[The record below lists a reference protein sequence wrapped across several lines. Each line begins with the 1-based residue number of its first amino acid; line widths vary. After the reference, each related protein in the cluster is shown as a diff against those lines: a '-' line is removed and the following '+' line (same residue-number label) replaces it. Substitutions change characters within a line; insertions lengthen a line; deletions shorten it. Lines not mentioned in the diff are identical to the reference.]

1 MRPAAT
7 LHCSDRRTL
16 RLAIMLFMDDI
27 VRCIGLIKQHSKGT
41 LRNMDIRG
49 LSNTPHERAT
59 EALHHVILPLY
70 WTFPSKLAMFLA
82 LSDVSRILRLYSRMR
97 FPGERAGP
105 MQRPLDNQ
113 HIIEIKPLPS
123 PRTIKTKLPIPD
135 QAAALVVETRDSI
148 RRILH
153 GEDRERLLVI
163 VGPCSIHDPEA
174 AYEYADRLKPMADAL
189 RERLLIVMRTYFEKP
204 RTTVGWKG
212 LINDPH
218 LDGTC
223 DIATGME
230 LARTILLNINKRGVP
245 CAAEALDP
253 VSPQYIADLWSWAA
267 IGART
272 TESQPHREMASGLSM
287 PVGFKNGTEGNLQV
301 AWNAMVAAK
310 QPHHFLGIN
319 ADGLTSIIKTAGNP
333 DRHIVL
339 RGGGGKTNYEA
350 EHVARAEAVVAGE
363 GIIRPIMIDCSHDN
377 SSKDHLRQSLVA
389 RDVLKQFREGRQSI
403 MGLMLESNLNPGK
416 QTWQQGK
423 ALAHGVS
430 ITDACLGWKETES
443 LLTELAEATT
453 PHPA

>member
-1 MRPAAT
+1 
-7 LHCSDRRTL
+7 
-16 RLAIMLFMDDI
+16 
-27 VRCIGLIKQHSKGT
+27 
-41 LRNMDIRG
+41 
-49 LSNTPHERAT
+49 
-59 EALHHVILPLY
+59 
-70 WTFPSKLAMFLA
+70 
-82 LSDVSRILRLYSRMR
+82 
-97 FPGERAGP
+97 

-153 GEDRERLLVI
+153 GQDRERLLVI

-174 AYEYADRLKPMADAL
+174 AYEYAAKLKPVADAF
-189 RERLLIVMRTYFEKP
+189 RDRLLIVMRTYFEKP

-230 LARTILLNINKRGVP
+230 LARTILLRINQSGMP
-245 CAAEALDP
+245 CATELLDP
-253 VSPQYIADLWSWAA
+253 ISPQYIADLISWTA

-272 TESQPHREMASGLSM
+272 TESQTHREMASGVSM
-287 PVGFKNGTEGNLQV
+287 PVGFKNGTEGSLQV
-301 AWNAMVAAK
+301 AVNAMTAARS
-310 QPHHFLGIN
+310 PHHFVGIN
-319 ADGLTSIIKTAGNP
+319 VDGQTSIIKTMGNP

-339 RGGGGKTNYEA
+339 RGGGGKANYDP
-350 EHVARAEAVVAGE
+350 EHVAKAEAAVAGE
-363 GIIRPIMIDCSHDN
+363 GIARPIMIDCSHDN
-377 SSKDHLRQSLVA
+377 SSKDYRRQGVVAREVLRQF
-389 RDVLKQFREGRQSI
+389 RDGRQSI

-416 QTWQQGK
+416 QTWKQGI

-430 ITDACLGWKETES
+430 ITDGCLGWEETEA
-443 LLTELAEATT
+443 LLTELADMIVTK
-453 PHPA
+453 PA